1 MKKLVALS
9 VLVLTVFGSISGPR
23 SPQTSAQ
30 SGVPRDGTVRR
41 ISWGRSG
48 PSELSAVAIA
58 GRRRTRLRTR
68 STPLGLP
75 DARQDRRLDRTGAM
89 MSNQR
94 IMSGAWARGSC
105 FVIRI
110 GRSSPGRRDCAG
122 IEPQLHADVSR
133 IRRQAASNERGH
145 SNDRHD
151 DDCAYRP
158 HRSSPWADQVS
169 ISACKD
175 VMGIPTSGP
184 MLEFQ
189 YPGEKGNFTHH
200 SAELRMRIDGLRY
213 DG

>member
-1 MKKLVALS
+1 MLGFPFLLCPPELGLDLIPVFKGSAFDAACIGALE
-9 VLVLTVFGSISGPR
+9 G
-23 SPQTSAQ
+23 
-30 SGVPRDGTVRR
+30 
-41 ISWGRSG
+41 
-48 PSELSAVAIA
+48 SAV
-58 GRRRTRLRTR
+58 
-68 STPLGLP
+68 
-75 DARQDRRLDRTGAM
+75 
-89 MSNQR
+89 
-94 IMSGAWARGSC
+94 
-105 FVIRI
+105 
-110 GRSSPGRRDCAG
+110 
-122 IEPQLHADVSR
+122 DVSR

-145 SNDRHD
+145 SNNRHD